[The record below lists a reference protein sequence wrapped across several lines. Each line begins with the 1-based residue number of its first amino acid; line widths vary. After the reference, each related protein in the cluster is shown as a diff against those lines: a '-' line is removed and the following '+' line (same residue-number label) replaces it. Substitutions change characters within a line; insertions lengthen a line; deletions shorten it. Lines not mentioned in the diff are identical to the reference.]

1 MKRNVPNEVSLL
13 PSNYSLYDR
22 VHLLSFF
29 IVHLF
34 GDYFSSAIY
43 YVHAEV
49 DRWVSIIVVRGGCFI
64 ICLISSS
71 V

>member
-34 GDYFSSAIY
+34 GDYFSSMRFIMFMSRSTGGFQLLLS
-43 YVHAEV
+43 EV
-49 DRWVSIIVVRGGCFI
+49 DASLFV
-64 ICLISSS
+64 
-71 V
+71 